1 MIFQEYLKPNDKEVI
16 FSKKDKKNET
26 NRKLKIDINKNMMNI
41 S

>member
-16 FSKKDKKNET
+16 FSKNDKKNET